1 VSTATLLREVEVPD
15 RSVVSGAES
24 ALAGLESRRAEV
36 DASTE
41 PGQLIELTLRLPTF
55 AARLLFDALTALAE
69 GHAVT
74 VVPVP
79 AELTTQQAA
88 DILNVS
94 RPFLIKLLD
103 ERQIPF
109 RRVGN
114 RRKVFLEDVLRYKL
128 ADDRR
133 RQAVLDELSREAQDI
148 GLAY

>member
-1 VSTATLLREVEVPD
+1 MATVMAVREYEVPTPE
-15 RSVVSGAES
+15 VVNGAGT
-24 ALAGLESRRAEV
+24 ALAALVGHEESFGTRPPGEILE
-36 DASTE
+36 
-41 PGQLIELTLRLPTF
+41 LELSLPTF
-55 AARLLFDALTALAE
+55 AARLLVDALKALAS

-103 ERQIPF
+103 DQRIPY

-114 RRKVFLEDVLRYKL
+114 RRKVHLEDVLHYKER
-128 ADDRR
+128 DDER
-133 RQAVLDELSREAQDI
+133 RQQLLDDLAREAQAL
-148 GLAY
+148 GLH

>member
-1 VSTATLLREVEVPD
+1 MPTAVAVHEYEVP
-15 RSVVSGAES
+15 SPEVVTGAGT
-24 ALAGLESRRAEV
+24 ALAEL
-36 DASTE
+36 ASHQE
-41 PGQLIELTLRLPTF
+41 MLSAQPPGEIFALKLSLPTF
-55 AARLLFDALTALAE
+55 AARLLLDALEALAS

-103 ERQIPF
+103 DRRLPF

-114 RRKVFLEDVLRYKL
+114 RRKVLLEDVLNYRQR
-128 ADDRR
+128 DDQF
-133 RQAVLDELSREAQDI
+133 RQSILDDLSRETQSI
-148 GLAY
+148 GLGY

>member
-1 VSTATLLREVEVPD
+1 MATAMAVREYEMPTPD
-15 RSVVSGAES
+15 VVDGAGTALA
-24 ALAGLESRRAEV
+24 ALAGQEECFGTRPPGEILE
-36 DASTE
+36 
-41 PGQLIELTLRLPTF
+41 LELSLPTF
-55 AARLLFDALTALAE
+55 AARLLVDALKALAS

-103 ERQIPF
+103 DRRIPY

-114 RRKVFLEDVLRYKL
+114 RRKVHLGDVLRYKERDDQDRQRLLDDL
-128 ADDRR
+128 A
-133 RQAVLDELSREAQDI
+133 REAQTL
-148 GLAY
+148 GLHD

>member
-1 VSTATLLREVEVPD
+1 MAIAMTAREYEMPSPEVVD
-15 RSVVSGAES
+15 GAGS
-24 ALAGLESRRAEV
+24 ALAALTSYEERFGTRPPGEIVELEVS
-36 DASTE
+36 
-41 PGQLIELTLRLPTF
+41 LPTF
-55 AARLLFDALTALAE
+55 AARLLVDALKALAS

-103 ERQIPF
+103 EQRLPH

-114 RRKVFLEDVLRYKL
+114 RRKVLLEDVLRYKRR
-128 ADDRR
+128 DDRD
-133 RQAVLDELSREAQDI
+133 RQRVLDELSREAQSL
-148 GLAY
+148 GLD